1 MIMLEAEGL
10 HLQRDGRTILEV
22 SRLQVPQGQVLAI
35 IGPNGSGK
43 SSLLLSLALLVP
55 ATFGRLS
62 FDGRPVRLPAD
73 TLTIRRQI
81 ALVFQESLLLDTSV
95 LDNAASGLLL
105 RGTPRKEARARAQ
118 EWLERLGVD
127 GLQSRRARDLSGGE
141 AQRVSLARALALTPR
156 LLLLDEPFAALD
168 VLSRSLLLKELP
180 ALLLEANTTAILVTH
195 DVAEIGQ
202 LAQGVAVLEGGR
214 LVQQGT
220 VREVFA
226 NPGSATVQ
234 RMADVAADMTAALQ
248 PFTQV

>member
-1 MIMLEAEGL
+1 MMLEAEGL
-10 HLQRDGRTILEV
+10 RLERDGRTILAI
-22 SRLQVPQGQVLAI
+22 SRLQVPENQVLAV

-55 ATFGRLS
+55 ATFKRLT
-62 FDGRPVRLPAD
+62 FAGRPIRLPID
-73 TLTIRRQI
+73 TLTIRRQT

-105 RGTPRKEARARAQ
+105 RGTPRKVARMRAQ
-118 EWLERLGVD
+118 EWLERLGVG

-141 AQRVSLARALALTPR
+141 AQRISLARALALAPR

-180 ALLLEANTTAILVTH
+180 ALLHEANTTAILVTH

-202 LAQGVAVLEGGR
+202 LAQGVAVLEGGQ

-226 NPGSATVQ
+226 APGTATVQ
-234 RMADVAADMTAALQ
+234 RMAEIAVATTAALQ
-248 PFTQV
+248 PFIRV

>member
-1 MIMLEAEGL
+1 MMMLEAEGL
-10 HLQRDGRTILEV
+10 RLQRNGRTILEI
-22 SRLQVPQGQVLAI
+22 SRLQIPQNQVLAI

-55 ATFGRLS
+55 ATFERLT
-62 FDGRPVRLPAD
+62 FDNRPVRLPVD
-73 TLTIRRQI
+73 TLGIRRQI

-105 RGTPRKEARARAQ
+105 RGTPRRAARVRAQ
-118 EWLERLGVD
+118 EWLERLGVE

-180 ALLLEANTTAILVTH
+180 ALLQEANTTAVLVTH

-214 LVQQGT
+214 LVQQGA
-220 VREVFA
+220 VRKVFA
-226 NPGSATVQ
+226 APGSATVQ
-234 RMADVAADMTAALQ
+234 RMADMAADMTAALQ